1 MSFHSDGL
9 NESPVNPL
17 PAVVMILV
25 LIMALVEGAFMLGA
39 RGIVGGPEAVG
50 WRLSAIQNFG
60 FSSRAVAWMVET
72 GTLRGDFLIRFVT
85 YPFLHGGFTQFIFAA
100 VMTLAMGKFV
110 GERMGQIALLILFFG
125 SCIFGALVYALVVP
139 DGPGL
144 IGAFPGVYG
153 LIGGFTCLLWLRL
166 GEIGAQQAQAFTLI
180 GFLVGIQLVFGLLF
194 GAGQD
199 WVADI
204 AGFVA
209 GFALSFLLL
218 PGAMLRLRDK
228 IRRG

>member
-1 MSFHSDGL
+1 MK
-9 NESPVNPL
+9 
-17 PAVVMILV
+17 A
-25 LIMALVEGAFMLGA
+25 A
-39 RGIVGGPEAVG
+39 
-50 WRLSAIQNFG
+50 
-60 FSSRAVAWMVET
+60 AWLT
-72 GTLRGDFLIRFVT
+72 
-85 YPFLHGGFTQFIFAA
+85 
-100 VMTLAMGKFV
+100 
-110 GERMGQIALLILFFG
+110 ALLAITFAGSPLVTSPFTGFRADQLPIPQVAPPLQPAG
-125 SCIFGALVYALVVP
+125 YAFSIWGVIYLWLIASCIFGALVYALVVP

-180 GFLVGIQLVFGLLF
+180 GLLVGIQLVFGLLF

-209 GFALSFLLL
+209 GFALAFLLL

>member
-1 MSFHSDGL
+1 MSMHSDGL

-39 RGIVGGPEAVG
+39 RGILGGPEAVG
-50 WRLSAIQNFG
+50 WRLAAIQEYG
-60 FSSRAVAWMVET
+60 FSSRAVVWMVET
-72 GTLRGDFLIRFVT
+72 GVLRGDFLIRFVT
-85 YPFLHGGFTQFIFAA
+85 YPFLHGGFTHFIFAA

-110 GERMGQIALLILFFG
+110 GERMGQVALVILFFG
-125 SCIFGALVYALVVP
+125 SCIFGACAYALVVP

-166 GEIGAQQAQAFTLI
+166 GEVGAQQSQAFTLI
-180 GFLVGIQLVFGLLF
+180 GLLLGIQLVFGLLF
-194 GAGQD
+194 GAGVD
-199 WVADI
+199 WVADL

-209 GFALSFLLL
+209 GFFLSFLLL
-218 PGAMLRLRDK
+218 PGALLRLRDK
-228 IRRG
+228 IQRG